1 MSSHSFAFPYEVF
14 ESKDS
19 LSPLFLSLMEQA
31 LTARSKAYA
40 PYSNFQVG
48 AAVLLDNGLIVLG
61 NNQENAAYPSGLC
74 AERVAVFH
82 AAANHPGVP
91 IKAIAISA
99 SDIQTPTT
107 TPAAP
112 CGNCRQA
119 MAEYE
124 QKQQFPITLL
134 TMGASGAVIQ
144 VDSVLSLLPF
154 AFSSEFLKK

>member
-1 MSSHSFAFPYEVF
+1 MSEH
-14 ESKDS
+14 
-19 LSPLFLSLMEQA
+19 LFQFNYQRFKSQADLPATLLSLMEQA
-31 LTARSKAYA
+31 IAARANAYA
-40 PYSNFQVG
+40 PYSSFQVG
-48 AAVLLDNGLIVLG
+48 AAVLLENGAVVLG

-82 AAANHPGVP
+82 AAANYPNVP

-99 SDIQTPTT
+99 SHKNTPTT
-107 TPAAP
+107 TPASS

-124 QKQQFPITLL
+124 QKQQQPISLL
-134 TMGASGAVIQ
+134 CMGASGEVIL

-154 AFSSEFLKK
+154 AFSSEFLK

>member
-1 MSSHSFAFPYEVF
+1 MSEHSHQFKYQRFKSQADLPAT
-14 ESKDS
+14 
-19 LSPLFLSLMEQA
+19 LLSLMEQA
-31 LTARSKAYA
+31 IAARANAYA
-40 PYSNFQVG
+40 PYSSFQVG
-48 AAVLLDNGLIVLG
+48 AAVLLENGSVVLG

-82 AAANHPGVP
+82 AAANYPNVP

-99 SDIQTPTT
+99 SDKNIPTT
-107 TPAAP
+107 TPASS

-124 QKQQFPITLL
+124 QKQQQPISLL
-134 TMGASGAVIQ
+134 CMGASGEVIL

-154 AFSSEFLKK
+154 AFSSEFLK

>member
-1 MSSHSFAFPYEVF
+1 MSEHSYQFNYQRFKSQADLPA
-14 ESKDS
+14 D
-19 LSPLFLSLMEQA
+19 LLRLMVQA
-31 LTARSKAYA
+31 IAARANAYA
-40 PYSNFQVG
+40 PYSSFQVG
-48 AAVLLDNGLIVLG
+48 AAVLLENGTVVLG

-82 AAANHPGVP
+82 AAANYPNVP

-99 SDIQTPTT
+99 SDKNTPTT
-107 TPAAP
+107 TPASS

-124 QKQQFPITLL
+124 QKQQQPISLL
-134 TMGASGAVIQ
+134 CMGASGEVIL

-154 AFSSEFLKK
+154 AFNSEFLK

>member
-1 MSSHSFAFPYEVF
+1 MSEHSYQFNYQRFNSQADLPA
-14 ESKDS
+14 D
-19 LSPLFLSLMEQA
+19 LLSLMEQA
-31 LTARSKAYA
+31 IAARANAYA
-40 PYSNFQVG
+40 PYSSFQVG
-48 AAVLLDNGLIVLG
+48 AAVLLENGTVVLG

-82 AAANHPGVP
+82 AAANYPNIP

-99 SDIQTPTT
+99 SDKNTPTT
-107 TPAAP
+107 TPASS

-124 QKQQFPITLL
+124 QKQQQPISLL
-134 TMGASGAVIQ
+134 CMGASGEVIL

-154 AFSSEFLKK
+154 AFSSEFLK